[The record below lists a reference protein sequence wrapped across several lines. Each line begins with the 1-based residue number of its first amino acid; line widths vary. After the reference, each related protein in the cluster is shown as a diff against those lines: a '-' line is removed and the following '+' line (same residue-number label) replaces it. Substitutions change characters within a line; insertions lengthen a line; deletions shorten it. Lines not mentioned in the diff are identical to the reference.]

1 MTFHAKLQMGPKP
14 LRFRFDKIDDRIR
27 YLVLL
32 DNEWFD
38 KIFDTIKYLISE
50 QSGIK
55 VSIIHNFGNI
65 RFDSFNFLPT
75 GKLLTFQ
82 NVLML
87 IKSVVNK
94 NKYKY

>member
-1 MTFHAKLQMGPKP
+1 MTFHATLQMGPKP
-14 LRFRFDKIDDRIR
+14 LRLRFDEIVDRIR
-27 YLVLL
+27 YLVLF

-38 KIFDTIKYLISE
+38 KICDTIKYLIRE
-50 QSGIK
+50 QRGIK
-55 VSIIHNFGNI
+55 DSIIPNFGKI
-65 RFDSFNFLPT
+65 RIDSINFLPT